1 MKIYQVPKNLYT
13 LKPIEINVVR
23 KTDTYFWN
31 ENGNREK
38 LNTKYVMSFD
48 TKEQALTQIMSIIGL
63 NLCHAK
69 SMVEHYNKQLQ
80 DFYKENNISN

>member
-1 MKIYQVPKNLYT
+1 
-13 LKPIEINVVR
+13 
-23 KTDTYFWN
+23 
-31 ENGNREK
+31 
-38 LNTKYVMSFD
+38 
-48 TKEQALTQIMSIIGL
+48 MSIIGL